1 MKFAVGV
8 ALAFCAV
15 AQTTSA
21 GIVDS
26 LLHGKK
32 VRSFHTRLMLKD
44 RCSIM
49 KNRLHD
55 VTVPIM
61 HNSRQI
67 VLYFILTGGRINEQS

>member
-32 VRSFHTRLMLKD
+32 VRSFQTRLMLKD

-49 KNRLHD
+49 KID
-55 VTVPIM
+55 SM
-61 HNSRQI
+61 M
-67 VLYFILTGGRINEQS
+67 